1 MLYALRYLTSDDGPY
16 YLFIIIAVLAGVFF
30 LFRFLLT
37 WYFKIN
43 ARLKVAEE
51 ILAELKKM
59 NGVVDKDSPL

>member
-59 NGVVDKDSPL
+59 NEVVDKDTDL

>member
-1 MLYALRYLTSDDGPY
+1 MLYILRYLISENGLF
-16 YLFIIIAVLAGVFF
+16 YLFIIVLILAGAFF
-30 LFRFLLT
+30 LFRLLLT

>member
-1 MLYALRYLTSDDGPY
+1 MLYILRYLISENGLF
-16 YLFIIIAVLAGVFF
+16 YLFIIVLILAGAFF